1 MPGLRFHGTSKA
13 MHCGRNAGRIKP
25 GNVRSFR
32 KKDCKVT
39 AEAGSGIYRS
49 RCMPCKKR
57 EPGERVGRKTGKVQ
71 EENGSLWKGST
82 PGSR

>member
-25 GNVRSFR
+25 GNVRNFR
-32 KKDCKVT
+32 RNGCKVT
-39 AEAGSGIYRS
+39 AEAGSSIYKS
-49 RCMPCKKR
+49 RYMSRKKR

-71 EENGSLWKGST
+71 EENGSL
-82 PGSR
+82 